1 MLELDLAERP
11 ELLDLTRRTRVA
23 LGELHRLYE
32 EVRGYAAPLHLEL
45 APRDVAGVWRQAW
58 SDVLSVH
65 PGRNIELRE
74 EIADGCDPI
83 LPIDRHRME
92 QVLRNVFEN
101 SLAVSPETGEVVVR
115 CAETHTGRRAAVRI
129 VITDQGPGLTTEQQH
144 GIFEPFFTTK
154 TRGTG
159 LGMAI
164 AKRYVEAHGGTIA
177 ARNAPTGGAEITIA
191 LPRSP

>member
-1 MLELDLAERP
+1 
-11 ELLDLTRRTRVA
+11 LTSRTRKA
-23 LGELHRLYE
+23 LVELHRLYE

-45 APRDVAGVWRQAW
+45 TTCDMAELWRQAW
-58 SDVLSVH
+58 GDVLAVH
-65 PGRNIELRE
+65 ADRNMELRE
-74 EIADGCDPI
+74 EVAAGCD
-83 LPIDRHRME
+83 LAVHIDRHRIE

-101 SLAVSPETGEVVVR
+101 SLAVCPNPGEVVVQ
-115 CAETHTGRRAAVRI
+115 CAESHTGGRTAVRI
-129 VITDQGPGLTTEQQH
+129 AIRDNGPGLTPEQEQ

-164 AKRYVEAHGGTIA
+164 AKRFVEAHGGSIA
-177 ARNAPTGGAEITIA
+177 ARNAAAGGAEIILT